1 MEGDQGLRQGHQDPD
16 YLPPLPPRPQ
26 QKHKKNFC
34 ENLIGLWAK
43 IPNQLQGPVKVCLI
57 VLGCVL
63 ALIIAFLIGYDT
75 AKSKYRGGSSGLS
88 VQTSSES
95 EENSNTLEPSP
106 SVPGLCDGQYPYPGD
121 CLKYFRCEAGA
132 PVAASC
138 PAHHSF
144 DPVERACVWLHLST
158 CGQDPAPAP
167 PVPPPGDHEGP
178 PTIVQ
183 VRAEE
188 ARITGQGEIRKLR
201 RRLNT
206 LDSLSVELVRPGRA
220 ANPANTKLVESII
233 QEKDWDF
240 LFPQRHESYTYTNF
254 LKAVSKFPAVCHP
267 DSEAVCRQVLATMFA
282 HFTQETG
289 AHNPSGG
296 VPQWRQGLHYIEEL
310 GCDQRDCG
318 YSKNCAGGEW
328 TAKAWPCG
336 KRADGEWQRY
346 HGRGAKQLSY
356 NYNYGQFSA
365 AMYGDTRPL
374 LDNPDLVRDTWLNLA
389 SAIWFFATPQPPK
402 PSMLGVIE
410 GDWSPGAGDK
420 LRGLKLGFGLT
431 TNIINGGIEC
441 GKGSETEQARNRAN
455 YFKEFA
461 KYLSVRV
468 EGELGCGRMKSFSD
482 AGAVGVNWEQDWA
495 RDNHCKL
502 VTYQTPYSAL
512 VTGDY
517 VKCVRDKFKLDI

>member
-1 MEGDQGLRQGHQDPD
+1 MEGPRQGHTDPD

-34 ENLIGLWAK
+34 ENLLSLWTK
-43 IPNQLQGPVKVCLI
+43 IPSQLQGPVKVCLI
-57 VLGCVL
+57 VLSCVL

-75 AKSKYRGGSSGLS
+75 AKSKYQGGSSNNQ
-88 VQTSSES
+88 VQTSSDNEF
-95 EENSNTLEPSP
+95 NHWEPS
-106 SVPGLCDGQYPYPGD
+106 STDLSSCDRDTPAPGD
-121 CLKYFRCEAGA
+121 CLRYYKCEAGL
-132 PVAASC
+132 PVPASC

-144 DPVERACVWLHLST
+144 DPVRRACVWIHLST
-158 CGQDPAPAP
+158 CGKESTPAP
-167 PVPPPGDHEGP
+167 EGP
-178 PTIVQ
+178 PLSDNVPPNLGQ

-188 ARITGQGEIRKLR
+188 ERITSQGEISLLKK
-201 RRLNT
+201 RLAT
-206 LDSLSVELVRPGRA
+206 LDSNSVELVRPGRA
-220 ANPANTKLVESII
+220 ANPANTKLVESILN
-233 QEKDWDF
+233 EKDWEF

-254 LKAVSKFPAVCHP
+254 LQAVSKFPGVCHP
-267 DSEAVCRQVLATMFA
+267 DSEARCRLVLATMFA

-310 GCDQRDCG
+310 GCDSRDCG
-318 YSKNCAGGEW
+318 YSENCAGGEW
-328 TAKAWPCG
+328 TTKAWPCG
-336 KRADGEWQRY
+336 KTEAGEWQRY

-356 NYNYGQFSA
+356 NYNYGPFSA
-365 AMYGDTRPL
+365 AMFGDIRVL

-410 GDWSPGAGDK
+410 GDWSPSPGDK
-420 LRGLKLGFGLT
+420 IRGLRLGFGLT

-441 GKGSETEQARNRAN
+441 GKGAETEQARNRAD
-455 YFKEFA
+455 YFREFA
-461 KYLSVRV
+461 SYLGVRA
-468 EGELGCGRMKSFSD
+468 EGELDCGRMEKFSD
-482 AGAVGVNWEQDWA
+482 SGSGIYWDQDWK
-495 RDNHCKL
+495 RKYHCKL

-517 VKCVRDKFKLDI
+517 VRCVRDKFKLEIKR